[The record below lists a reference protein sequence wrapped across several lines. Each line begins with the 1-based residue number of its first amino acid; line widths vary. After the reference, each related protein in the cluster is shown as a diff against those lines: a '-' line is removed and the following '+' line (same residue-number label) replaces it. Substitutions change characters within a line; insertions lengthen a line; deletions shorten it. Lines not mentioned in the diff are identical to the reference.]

1 MVNDFKE
8 IKTLDIFCGAGGFS
22 KGFEIAGYN
31 ILAGI
36 DYNEKLKQ
44 TFEHNHKNSTF
55 IHHDL
60 LEGVLEDFKVGTID
74 FIIGSPPC
82 QGFSDARGNRD
93 PKSCFQES
101 RNSLPILYIDW
112 IEAIQPEIALMENV
126 SGMATMKMGS
136 RLFLEEIIDK
146 IHEIKYNIKIGL
158 LNSSHYGVPQERI
171 RVFCLIYRDR
181 FKRILDFLP
190 FPVPEHIPQNFKK
203 RKPRTRKVDIWYFE
217 ETEKNFFPKKEES
230 KEINTLKNIFSDLPN
245 EPTDSGIVKYSS
257 NKDLNEL
264 QRYLRSDTKESVTLH
279 SILREP
285 SQEEKEILKN
295 IPEGKI
301 YRSSRFGDRYI
312 GIWDLFKSK
321 LELNEIFLLIFMCRF
336 RTREGYKTKIGRHTE
351 GYLLGSFFETYKQ
364 MLEMLSENEY
374 FDKGDIL
381 RYEKML
387 LNESYPS
394 PSETLES
401 LENEKWLRSM
411 DTKKGKAYDINTK
424 SGIRPLYL
432 RLHRNFPSR
441 TIMTTS
447 FRVRELVHPTI
458 DRPITFREGAR
469 IQSFPDDFEFIGTP
483 KEIANMIGNAVPPLL
498 ALELGQYYKYIVQNI
513 DNGKLDT
520 LLESFASKKTKLITE
535 FF

>member
-321 LELNEIFLLIFMCRF
+321 LELNEIFLLIFNGVIF
-336 RTREGYKTKIGRHTE
+336 VVLSIIPTAFKII
-351 GYLLGSFFETYKQ
+351 SVI
-364 MLEMLSENEY
+364 S
-374 FDKGDIL
+374 I
-381 RYEKML
+381 
-387 LNESYPS
+387 
-394 PSETLES
+394 
-401 LENEKWLRSM
+401 
-411 DTKKGKAYDINTK
+411 
-424 SGIRPLYL
+424 
-432 RLHRNFPSR
+432 
-441 TIMTTS
+441 
-447 FRVRELVHPTI
+447 
-458 DRPITFREGAR
+458 
-469 IQSFPDDFEFIGTP
+469 
-483 KEIANMIGNAVPPLL
+483 
-498 ALELGQYYKYIVQNI
+498 
-513 DNGKLDT
+513 
-520 LLESFASKKTKLITE
+520 
-535 FF
+535 